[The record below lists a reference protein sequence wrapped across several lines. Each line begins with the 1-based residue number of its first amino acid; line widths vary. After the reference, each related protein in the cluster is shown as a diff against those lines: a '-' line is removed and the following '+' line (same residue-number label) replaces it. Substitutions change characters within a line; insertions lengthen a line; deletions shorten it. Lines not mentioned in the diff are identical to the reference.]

1 MIKLIYFAWVREKI
15 GFSEEEVELPAH
27 VETAGELLK
36 HLAARGGGFAEALR
50 HPKII
55 RVAVNQEHV
64 EHDELIAGAREIA
77 LFPPMTGG

>member
-1 MIKLIYFAWVREKI
+1 MTKLLYFAWVREKI
-15 GFSEEEVELPAH
+15 GVSEEMVELPAS
-27 VETAGELLK
+27 VATAGDLIGF
-36 HLAARGGGFAEALR
+36 LAARGDGYAEALA

-64 EHDELIAGAREIA
+64 EHDELIGGAREIA